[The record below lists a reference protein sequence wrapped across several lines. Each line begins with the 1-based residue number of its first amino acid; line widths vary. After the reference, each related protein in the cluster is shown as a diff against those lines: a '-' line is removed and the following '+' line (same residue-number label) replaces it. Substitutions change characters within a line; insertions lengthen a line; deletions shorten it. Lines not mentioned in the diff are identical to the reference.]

1 MRLCLAAVHPIE
13 IRGAWLDGYALDYHT
28 VSSTCIG
35 YNECGHPV
43 FDTQRTPLGELV
55 FRLKSRSDQS
65 VVDEII
71 DAVEGFIELTWKP
84 RLTIIVPV
92 PPSNTVRRAQPVF
105 LLADALGKRLKLEV
119 HHGAVTKIRKT
130 PQLKNV
136 YDYPERAK
144 VLEGA
149 FRADST
155 VVGGQA
161 ILLFDD
167 LYRSGATM
175 NAVAKVLSAD
185 GQAAAIHTLA
195 LTRTRR
201 HR

>member
-1 MRLCLAAVHPIE
+1 MA
-13 IRGAWLDGYALDYHT
+13 IRGAWFDGYALDYHT
-28 VSSTCIG
+28 VSSTYVG
-35 YNECGHPV
+35 DNEFGHPV
-43 FDTQRTPLGELV
+43 FDTERTPLGELL

-71 DAVEGFIELTWKP
+71 DAVGGFIELTWKP
-84 RLTIIVPV
+84 RLTVIIPV
-92 PPSNTVRRAQPVF
+92 PPSNTARKAQPVF
-105 LLADALGKRLKLEV
+105 LLADAMGKRLKL
-119 HHGAVTKIRKT
+119 GLQYDAVTKIRKT

-136 YDYPERAK
+136 YDYAERAK

-149 FRADST
+149 FRADSAIIK
-155 VVGGQA
+155 GQS

-175 NAVAKVLSAD
+175 NAVAKVLSSE
-185 GQAAAIHTLA
+185 GQAAAIHALA

-201 HR
+201 RR